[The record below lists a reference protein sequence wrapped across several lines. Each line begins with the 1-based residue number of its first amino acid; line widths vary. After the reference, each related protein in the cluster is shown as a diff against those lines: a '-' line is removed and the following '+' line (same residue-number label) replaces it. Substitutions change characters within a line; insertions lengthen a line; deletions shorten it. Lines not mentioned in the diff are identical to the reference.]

1 TIIMV
6 THNPECAA
14 RAPRQIH
21 LLDGQ
26 VVDLHPDSSPVLH
39 SAPLSPAPA

>member
-1 TIIMV
+1 MV

-14 RAPRQIH
+14 RALRQIH

-26 VVDLHPDSSPVLH
+26 VVDLHPEASPVLH
-39 SAPLSPAPA
+39 SGSLSPAAPA